1 MTQHQIG
8 SKEEIFK
15 TITDI
20 LSKDFECDKEK
31 LKPEAHLFT
40 DLDLDSIDAVDLIVK
55 LQQIT
60 GKKVDPEAFKQV
72 RTLQDVVDAIYA
84 LFQPN
89 Q

>member
-1 MTQHQIG
+1 MTKLQIG

-15 TITDI
+15 IISDI
-20 LSKDFECDKEK
+20 LIKDFECNPEK
-31 LKPEAHLFT
+31 LTPEAQLFT

-72 RTLQDVVDAIYA
+72 RSLQDVVDAIYA
-84 LFQPN
+84 LFSKS
-89 Q
+89 